1 MVLSADSSHLSSFRD
16 PSGQMFWSQKILYRR
31 VNLIYK
37 ADYDLLLSSGL
48 YEALVEKQY
57 LIPHQELD
65 SKKMGDVQPETYK
78 ILQPELIPF
87 VSYPYEWSFGQ
98 LKAAALL
105 TLKIQFLA
113 LEYGMSLK
121 DASAY
126 NVQFRNGRAIFID
139 TLSFEKYKEGTAW
152 VAYRQF
158 CQHFLA
164 PLALMQ
170 LTDLRAGLLSSQFL
184 DGVPLDLAV
193 KWLPLKARLNL
204 GLATHLYLH
213 ARSQTKHADDAAS
226 QEKVLVDNKKLSR
239 SNLLAILQSLQNT
252 VSKLT
257 FPKQGT
263 EWGSYYEDTNYTEAG
278 QKNKVE
284 LIEKWLGNIKPISV
298 WDAGGNDA
306 TFSRLA
312 SRRNIFTVSTDID
325 SVAVEKAYRYSRQE
339 KDPFLLPL
347 VLDLTNPSPAIGW
360 DNQERASFM
369 KRGHFELSMVLA
381 LVHHLA
387 ISNNLPLDFLASFFQ
402 NQTDWLIIEFIPKTD
417 SNVKRLLVSREDIFP
432 EYDLYHF
439 EQIFSQYFVIHEKEK
454 IKESERT
461 LFLMRKK

>member
-1 MVLSADSSHLSSFRD
+1 MVLSADLSHPSSFRD
-16 PSGQMFWSQKILYRR
+16 PSGQMFWQDQVLYRT
-31 VNLIYK
+31 VNSIYK
-37 ADYDLLLSSGL
+37 EDFDLLISSGL

-57 LIPHQELD
+57 LIPHQEVS
-65 SKKMGDVQPETYK
+65 SKKILSAHTEAYK

-87 VSYPYEWSFGQ
+87 ISYPYEWSFGQ

-105 TLKIQFLA
+105 TLKIQFIA
-113 LEYGMSLK
+113 LEHGMSLK
-121 DASAY
+121 DASSY

-170 LTDLRAGLLSSQFL
+170 MTDLRAGLLSSQFL

-213 ARSQTKHADDAAS
+213 ARSQSKHANDAAL
-226 QEKVLVDNKKLSR
+226 QEKVFDENKKL
-239 SNLLAILQSLQNT
+239 NQAGLLAILQNLQNT
-252 VSKLT
+252 VSKLS

-263 EWGSYYEDTNYTEAG
+263 EWGAYYEDTNYSQAG
-278 QKNKVE
+278 HQHKVE
-284 LIEKWLGNIKPISV
+284 LISKWLQKVKPNSV

-312 SRRNIFTVSTDID
+312 SKQNIFTVSSDID
-325 SVAVEKAYRYSRQE
+325 PVAVEKAYRYSRQE
-339 KDPFLLPL
+339 KDPKLLPL

-360 DNQERASFM
+360 GNQERDSFLQ
-369 KRGHFELSMVLA
+369 RGHFELSMALA

-387 ISNNLPLDFLASFFQ
+387 ISNNLPFDFLATFFQ
-402 NQTDWLIIEFIPKTD
+402 KQTDWLIIEFIPKSD
-417 SNVKRLLVSREDIFP
+417 SNVKRLLASREDIFP
-432 EYDLYHF
+432 EYDLAHF
-439 EQIFSQYFVIHEKEK
+439 EQIFSHYFTIQDQAK
-454 IKESERT
+454 IMDSERT
-461 LFLMRKK
+461 LYLMRKK